1 MKNCVRIPVASATAL
16 VALLNVAPPAQA
28 IDVYF
33 MGTLVAPPPCVIN
46 SNQDINVDFGNDL
59 LVGRV
64 DGVNYE
70 KAINYTLDCS
80 VGASVTSAFKLQLQ
94 GSGAGFDSSVLN
106 TSKSDLGLELRS
118 GGVKLPVNTWINFN
132 EPARPALTAVPVK
145 NSVGT
150 LTGGVFTA
158 SATLLVD
165 YQ

>member
-1 MKNCVRIPVASATAL
+1 MKNVVRIPVASAAVM

-28 IDVYF
+28 VDVYF
-33 MGTLVAPPPCVIN
+33 SGTLVAPPPCVIN
-46 SNQDINVDFGNDL
+46 ANQDISVNFGDDL

-70 KAINYTLDCS
+70 QVIDYSLDCS
-80 VGASVTSAFKLQLQ
+80 AGASVTSAFKLQLQ
-94 GSGAGFDSSVLN
+94 GNGAGFDSSVLN
-106 TSKSDLGLELRS
+106 TSKTGLGLELRS
-118 GGVKLPVNTWINFN
+118 GGAKLPVNSWINFN
-132 EPARPALTAVPVK
+132 EPARPALTAVPVR